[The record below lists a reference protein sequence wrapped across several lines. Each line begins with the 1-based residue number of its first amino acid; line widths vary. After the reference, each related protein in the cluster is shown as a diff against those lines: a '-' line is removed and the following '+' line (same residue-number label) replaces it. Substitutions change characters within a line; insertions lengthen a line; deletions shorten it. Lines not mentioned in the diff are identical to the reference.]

1 MIIDITAAKIQKIEI
16 KNLKEYINQTI
27 YLFLIKEM
35 KKENLQK
42 MKN

>member
-16 KNLKEYINQTI
+16 KNLKEYINQTF

-35 KKENLQK
+35 KKADLQK